1 MVTAGWFYD
10 PAPDTPDAV
19 TCAYCTLSLDSWDAG
34 DDPAQEHL
42 KRAPDCLFFSLKD
55 IYHPPAPPAAAQPKK
70 TRKRAS
76 SRAKSTTTATTK
88 RAPAPAPAPIP
99 SPPRIEAPKKHKS
112 ITPEPSKNVT
122 PEPSKSITPEPS
134 KSEDIIE
141 YPELIEDTNPAKS
154 TPEPPKK
161 RKSEDIIIAKSTSK
175 PSKKRKSDVPDKS
188 TPEPSKKRK
197 SEANIENTEA
207 VIPPVK
213 KAKLFGEDHALTKA
227 ELDMTVEQWVLYNAE
242 QAAQYLRDELEEQVS
257 DFDKQ
262 GKLAL
267 DAIDAISVY

>member
-10 PAPDTPDAV
+10 PASDTPDAV

-55 IYHPPAPPAAAQPKK
+55 LYHPPAPPAPAQPKK

-76 SRAKSTTTATTK
+76 SRAKSATTATSK
-88 RAPAPAPAPIP
+88 RAPAAVPAPIL
-99 SPPRIEAPKKHKS
+99 SPPRTELPQQHKR
-112 ITPEPSKNVT
+112 
-122 PEPSKSITPEPS
+122 ITPEPS
-134 KSEDIIE
+134 KSDSLIE
-141 YPELIEDTNPAKS
+141 YPELVEDTNPAKS

-161 RKSEDIIIAKSTSK
+161 RKSDIILAKSTPK
-175 PSKKRKSDVPDKS
+175 PSKKRKSDIPDKS

-197 SEANIENTEA
+197 SEASIENTEA

-213 KAKLFGEDHALTKA
+213 KAKLFGEDHTLTKA
-227 ELDMTVEQWVLYNAE
+227 ELDMTVEQWVVYNAE
-242 QAAQYLRDELEEQVS
+242 QAAQYLRAELEEQVS

-267 DAIDAISVY
+267 EAIDAISVY